1 MSTTQDQTVYL
12 AAVHT
17 AACQVEKIAHQ
28 GQVDDDVLECL
39 IQSLL
44 VVDPPHA
51 FATYGGSD
59 RLLKSGYELM
69 VNITNKTAQDHPD
82 AIRYALMLLMLER
95 KLINNPKMMQ
105 TIGDRLEDIKEKV
118 LNYGALHDYVINAC
132 GKLYEDTVSQCGVRI
147 MVAGEAHYLQRSG
160 TPEKIRTLL
169 LAGIRAA
176 MQWQYAGG
184 RRWRL
189 FLLRSQTMGPA
200 RERLEKIQRSL

>member
-1 MSTTQDQTVYL
+1 MSNLQDQTVYL

-17 AACQVEKIAHQ
+17 AACQVEKLAHQ
-28 GQVDDDVLECL
+28 GQLDEDILECL

-44 VVDPPHA
+44 VIDPPHA
-51 FATYGGSD
+51 VAAYGGSD

-69 VNITNKTAQDHPD
+69 VNIMNKTAQDHPD
-82 AIRYALMLLMLER
+82 ALRYTLMLLMLER

-105 TIGDRLEDIKEKV
+105 TIGDRLENIREKAQQ
-118 LNYGALHDYVINAC
+118 YGIQHDYVINAC

-147 MVAGEAHYLQRSG
+147 MVTGEPHFLQCSG

-176 MQWQYAGG
+176 MQWQYCGG

-189 FLLRSQTMGPA
+189 LILRRQTLAPA
-200 RERLEKIQRSL
+200 QDRLARINRSL